1 MTKQEKINALITIAK
16 ELSTNLPSGPDFQ
29 RRAIHLACSVYRNR
43 FGKIPSQGIIDAAIA
58 QGL

>member
-1 MTKQEKINALITIAK
+1 MSKAEKIAILITIAK
-16 ELSTNLPSGPDFQ
+16 EVSTHLPGGPDLQ